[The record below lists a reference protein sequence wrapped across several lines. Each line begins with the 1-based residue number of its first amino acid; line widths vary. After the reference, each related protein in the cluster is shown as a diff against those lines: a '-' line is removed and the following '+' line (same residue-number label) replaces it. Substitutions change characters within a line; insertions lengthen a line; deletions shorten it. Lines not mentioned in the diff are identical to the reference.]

1 MIRVVPSR
9 RVFWMLALASPL
21 FLVSVPA
28 ALLVD
33 LVIGGLFLLDAR
45 RTRAPEATRRA
56 PEVASLG
63 ASGEAAVEVANP
75 TGRALR
81 VMLTDDIDSRF
92 ERGETNAGD
101 DWNAGVRL
109 TIPPAG
115 SVTRFYRV
123 RPRTRGLLELRDLHL
138 RVLGPLGLAW
148 LRSTVPARDVVRVQ
162 PGIGDFLRDRK
173 HSLRRPLRE
182 MGPRQ
187 TRMRA
192 EGSEFES
199 LREYVRGDDPRTI
212 DWKASARHR
221 HFVVRNYQA
230 ERGQHVVLAIDAGRH
245 MRETIPAATH
255 RVPGESGPP
264 DRERADIALA
274 ACMLLASRA
283 QAYGDRVGVMV
294 FDERIRHLSPPRRVN
309 LSRIAETLTGV
320 ETRLVEPNYPLAMA
334 TLGRTFS
341 KRSLVVLFS
350 DVIDETVSR
359 ALVRSLGRVARVHL
373 PLAVTIGN
381 PGLEEAA
388 RHAVEDDAD
397 AFRRAAAAE
406 LVHARALALGAMR
419 RSGILVVDVPPA
431 RTLGAT
437 LDKYM
442 EVKER
447 GLL

>member
-9 RVFWMLALASPL
+9 RALWLLALASPL
-21 FLVSVPA
+21 LLVSVPG

-33 LVIGGLFLLDAR
+33 LVIGALIVLDAR
-45 RTRAPEATRRA
+45 RIRPPAVRRRV

-63 ASGEAAVEVANP
+63 VSLEVVVEVTNSAS
-75 TGRALR
+75 RKVH
-81 VMLTDDIDSRF
+81 VMLTDDIDPRF
-92 ERGETNAGD
+92 RRGAAGGRD
-101 DWNAGVRL
+101 EDWNAGVHLVASPGAPIRR
-109 TIPPAG
+109 
-115 SVTRFYRV
+115 SYRI
-123 RPRTRGLLELRDLHL
+123 RPLARGFLELRNLHL
-138 RVLGPLGLAW
+138 RALGPLGLAW
-148 LRSTVPARDVVRVQ
+148 QRSTVSAKDVVRVQ
-162 PGIGDFLRDRK
+162 PGIRDFLREKK
-173 HSLRRPLRE
+173 HSVRRPLQE
-182 MGPRQ
+182 MGPRR

-199 LREYVRGDDPRTI
+199 LREYVKGDDPRTI
-212 DWKASARHR
+212 DWKASARRR

-245 MRETIPAATH
+245 MRETIL
-255 RVPGESGPP
+255 

-283 QAYGDRVGVMV
+283 QAYGDRLGVMV

-309 LSRIAETLTGV
+309 LSRLAETLTGV

-350 DVIDETVSR
+350 DVIDATVSR
-359 ALVRSLGRVARVHL
+359 ALVRSLARVARVHL

-381 PGLEEAA
+381 PKLEEAA
-388 RHAVEDDAD
+388 VQAVRNDAD

-406 LVHARALALGAMR
+406 LVQARALALGAMR

-431 RTLGAT
+431 RTLAAT

>member
-1 MIRVVPSR
+1 MIPAVPSR
-9 RVFWMLALASPL
+9 RALWLLALTSPL
-21 FLVSVPA
+21 LAVSVPV

-33 LVIGGLFLLDAR
+33 LVIGGLILLDAR
-45 RTRAPEATRRA
+45 RTRVPEVSRRA

-63 ASGEAAVEVANP
+63 RFAEAAIAVANP
-75 TGRALR
+75 APRAVR
-81 VMLTDDIDSRF
+81 VTLTDDIDARF
-92 ERGETNAGD
+92 ERRDARGRNE

-109 TIPPAG
+109 TVPPGG
-115 SVTRFYRV
+115 SVSRSYRI
-123 RPRTRGLLELRDLHL
+123 RPRARGFLELGDLHL

-148 LRSTVPARDVVRVQ
+148 TRVTVPARDVVRVQ
-162 PGIGDFLRDRK
+162 PGIRDFLRDRKK
-173 HSLRRPLRE
+173 HSLRRPLHE
-182 MGPRQ
+182 MGPRR

-192 EGSEFES
+192 EGTEFES

-212 DWKASARHR
+212 DWKASAKRR

-245 MRETIPAATH
+245 MRETIL
-255 RVPGESGPP
+255 

-283 QAYGDRVGVMV
+283 QAYGDRLGVMV
-294 FDERIRHLSPPRRVN
+294 FDERIRHVSAPRRVN
-309 LSRIAETLTGV
+309 LARLAETLTGV
-320 ETRLVEPNYPLAMA
+320 ETRMVEPNYPLAMA

-359 ALVRSLGRVARVHL
+359 ALVRSLGRVARAHL

-388 RHAVEDDAD
+388 GQVVRTDGD

-406 LVHARALALGAMR
+406 LVQARALALQAMR
-419 RSGILVVDVPPA
+419 RSGILVVDVPPTQ
-431 RTLGAT
+431 TLAAT
-437 LDKYM
+437 LAKYV

>member
-1 MIRVVPSR
+1 MRAFPSR
-9 RVFWMLALASPL
+9 RALWLLALVSPL
-21 FLVSVPA
+21 LLVSVAA
-28 ALLVD
+28 ALLAD
-33 LVIGGLFLLDAR
+33 LVICALILLDAR
-45 RTRAPEATRRA
+45 RAPLLAVKRRA
-56 PEVASLG
+56 PDVASLG
-63 ASGEAAVEVANP
+63 APLEVAVEVTNP
-75 TGRALR
+75 GSRAVRL
-81 VMLTDDIDSRF
+81 MLTDDIDARF
-92 ERGETNAGD
+92 ERSPAEVGNE
-101 DWNAGVRL
+101 DWNEGVRIL
-109 TIPPAG
+109 ASPGATI
-115 SVTRFYRV
+115 TRSYRI
-123 RPRTRGLLELRDLHL
+123 RALRRGFPELGDLHL

-148 LRSTVPARDVVRVQ
+148 LRSTVPAKHVVRVQ
-162 PGIGDFLRDRK
+162 PGIRDFLREKK
-173 HSLRRPLRE
+173 HSVRRPLQE
-182 MGPRQ
+182 MGPRR

-199 LREYVRGDDPRTI
+199 LREYVKGDDPRTI
-212 DWKASARHR
+212 DWKASARRR
-221 HFVVRNYQA
+221 HLLVRNYQA

-245 MRETIPAATH
+245 MRETIL
-255 RVPGESGPP
+255 

-283 QAYGDRVGVMV
+283 QAYGDRLGVMI
-294 FDERIRHLSPPRRVN
+294 FDDRVRHLSPPRRVN
-309 LSRIAETLTGV
+309 LSRLAETLTGV

-359 ALVRSLGRVARVHL
+359 ALVRSLARVARVHL

-381 PGLEEAA
+381 PLLEEAA
-388 RHAVEDDAD
+388 GQPVRTDTD

-406 LVHARALALGAMR
+406 LVQARALALGAMR

-437 LDKYM
+437 LDKYL